1 MQDGCSS
8 ANSALKWLPKFAVVN
23 KLDKSILLYDY
34 EVSNET
40 VASSFNITKPKV
52 NAKYPDQGHFDQPLK
67 ILKMDNSVKRENFI
81 QYWRNKSENFENE
94 FSKYM
99 NDGFTKSTSISNRL
113 SHIFHMSSKDSETS
127 IDRDLDFNNS
137 NAEDTENKPQN
148 LTTSTT
154 PFRFAVSQ
162 LI

>member
-23 KLDKSILLYDY
+23 KFEKTILLYDY

-40 VASSFNITKPKV
+40 VASSFTNSKPQS
-52 NAKYPDQGHFDQPLK
+52 NSQFTDQVHFSQSLK

-99 NDGFTKSTSISNRL
+99 SDGFTKSTSISNRL

-127 IDRDLDFNNS
+127 IDRDHDFNNS
-137 NAEDTENKPQN
+137 NCENIENNNERSQN
-148 LTTSTT
+148 LTTSAT
-154 PFRFAVSQ
+154 PFRFAVS
-162 LI
+162 